1 MSNLDNL
8 PFLSQMTYEGVVYL
22 KRKPRIEVQGWS
34 YVLHFLMRYLI
45 VLKSSGSKMVVCLS
59 LMRILEY
66 DWWKI
71 MTYIVFQ
78 IGLHMHT
85 VPQNKDKFTINNLF
99 YCCKALLFT
108 QSSVCEFLCGLI
120 FMGHPVSSS
129 CHFFF
134 VVEAY

>member
-1 MSNLDNL
+1 M
-8 PFLSQMTYEGVVYL
+8 
-22 KRKPRIEVQGWS
+22 
-34 YVLHFLMRYLI
+34 
-45 VLKSSGSKMVVCLS
+45 LKSSGSKMVGCLS

-85 VPQNKDKFTINNLF
+85 VPQNKDKFTIDYIF

-108 QSSVCEFLCGLI
+108 QSSICEFLCGLI
-120 FMGHPVSSS
+120 FMSHPVKWQIQEGYMIISLPHWTGGGVQQAASWFLPPTVS
-129 CHFFF
+129 LGLS
-134 VVEAY
+134 